1 MKNWK
6 ASLFGLGAGA
16 LTLFAN
22 GANWKQ
28 VLFSVGIAAVGVFA
42 KDSNVTGGSIPQ
54 YRILFRSA
62 GGESLPRLSLP

>member
-6 ASLFGLGAGA
+6 TSLFGLGAAG
-16 LTLFAN
+16 LNLFAN

-42 KDSNVTGGSIPQ
+42 KDSNVTGGTIPQ
-54 YRILFRSA
+54 
-62 GGESLPRLSLP
+62 